1 VILRICTLANLI
13 TNKSYKMAKKK
24 KNNPKPAAV
33 SAKVVAENSETDE
46 EGSVFNDGAS
56 VASEVSTVQ
65 GDVEEG
71 VDETSEIEQFEG
83 KLKDAIELASQKSA
97 AGRVKALDAI
107 CTGFLKRYYPDFVEN
122 QQMTI
127 CDLVERS
134 LKKGKGA
141 EVEVAAKLSILLAL
155 QLNDPEDVYKEL
167 KTLMTQIVND
177 KTANPAARA
186 SVAVSLAGLC
196 FLGGGEMAEVV
207 STMAVLEGIFSASY
221 AKAEWTLPSFPP
233 EVAALHSACLAAW
246 SLLLTLQSSGEVF
259 RIANT
264 NIKKLEGLL
273 LSNDVDLR
281 ITAGESIALI
291 LEFAYDYD
299 EEFEPEGLNELIE
312 SLKQLAT
319 DSNKSRSKK
328 DRKEQRS
335 SFRDILRGV
344 EEGDPPNEKVKFG
357 QEVLYLDCW
366 FKKIQYEWFCKV
378 LGSGMNLHLSSNF
391 MLREVFEL
399 GAPLPAFDATTSHR
413 PSKLERNAA
422 NQLAFKARTQSRNK
436 NRDKRSVVF

>member
-1 VILRICTLANLI
+1 
-13 TNKSYKMAKKK
+13 MAKKK
-24 KNNPKPAAV
+24 KPNTKAGGGR
-33 SAKVVAENSETDE
+33 KTVVENSDSEE

-56 VASEVSTVQ
+56 VASEASTVVQ
-65 GDVEEG
+65 GDTEEG
-71 VDETSEIEQFEG
+71 VDETSQLEQFEG
-83 KLKDAIELASQKSA
+83 KLKDAIELATQKSA

-107 CTGFLKRYYPDFVEN
+107 CTGFLKRYCPDFVEN

-134 LKKGKGA
+134 LKKGKGG
-141 EVEVAAKLSILLAL
+141 EVEVGAKLSILLAL
-155 QLNDPEDVYKEL
+155 QLHDPEEVYKEL
-167 KTLMTQIVND
+167 KTLMVQIVND

-186 SVAVSLAGLC
+186 AVATSLAGLC

-207 STMAVLEGIFSASY
+207 NTMAVLEGIFSASY
-221 AKAEWTLPSFPP
+221 TKAEWTNLPSFPP
-233 EVAALHSACLAAW
+233 DITALHSSCLSAW
-246 SLLLTLQSSGEVF
+246 SLLLTLLSSGEVN
-259 RIANT
+259 RLANST
-264 NIKKLEGLL
+264 ISKLEGLL
-273 LSNDVDLR
+273 LSSDVDLR
-281 ITAGESIALI
+281 ITAGEAIALI
-291 LEFAYDYD
+291 LEFSYDYD
-299 EEFEPEGLNELIE
+299 EEFEPEGLATLIE

-357 QEVLYLDCW
+357 QEVLFLDCW
-366 FKKIQYEWFCKV
+366 YKKVQYDWFCKV
-378 LGSGMNLHLSSNF
+378 IGSGMNLHLNSNY

-399 GAPLPAFDATTSHR
+399 GAPLPAFDAATSSR
-413 PSKLERNAA
+413 PSKTERNAA

-436 NRDKRSVVF
+436 NRDKRSAVF

>member
-1 VILRICTLANLI
+1 
-13 TNKSYKMAKKK
+13 MAKNKK
-24 KNNPKPAAV
+24 KIRPKAG
-33 SAKVVAENSETDE
+33 AKTVVENSDSED

-56 VASEVSTVQ
+56 ATSEASTVV

-71 VDETSEIEQFEG
+71 VDESSQVEQFES
-83 KLKDAIELASQKSA
+83 KVKDAIELATQKSA

-107 CTGFLKRYYPDFVEN
+107 CTGFLKRYCPDFIEN

-141 EVEVAAKLSILLAL
+141 EVEVAARLSILLSL
-155 QLNDPEDVYKEL
+155 QLQDPEEVYKEL
-167 KTLMTQIVND
+167 KTLLVQIMTD
-177 KTANPAARA
+177 KTASPVSRSA
-186 SVAVSLAGLC
+186 VATSLAGLC

-207 STMAVLEGIFSASY
+207 TTMGVLEGIFSASY
-221 AKAEWTLPSFPP
+221 TKPDWALPSLPS
-233 EVAALHSACLAAW
+233 EVTALHSSCLAAW
-246 SLLLTLQSSGEVF
+246 SLLLTLQSSGEVY
-259 RIANT
+259 RMANT
-264 NIKKLEGLL
+264 MVTKLQGLL

-281 ITAGESIALI
+281 ITAGEAIALI

-299 EEFEPEGLNELIE
+299 EEFELEDFE
-312 SLKQLAT
+312 SLTASLKELAT

-366 FKKIQYEWFCKV
+366 YKKLQYDWFCKP
-378 LGSGMNLHLSSNF
+378 LGSGMNLHLNCNY

-399 GAPLPAFDATTSHR
+399 GAPLPAFDAATSQR
-413 PSKLERNAA
+413 PSKTERNAA
-422 NQLAFKARTQSRNK
+422 NQLAFKARTVSRNK
-436 NRDKRSVVF
+436 NRDKRSAVL

>member
-1 VILRICTLANLI
+1 
-13 TNKSYKMAKKK
+13 MAKKK
-24 KNNPKPAAV
+24 KPNTKAGGGR
-33 SAKVVAENSETDE
+33 KTVVENSDSEE

-56 VASEVSTVQ
+56 VASEASTVVQ
-65 GDVEEG
+65 GDTEEG
-71 VDETSEIEQFEG
+71 VDETSQLEQFEG
-83 KLKDAIELASQKSA
+83 KLKDAIELATQKSA

-107 CTGFLKRYYPDFVEN
+107 CTGFLKRYCPDFVEN

-134 LKKGKGA
+134 LKKGKGG
-141 EVEVAAKLSILLAL
+141 EVEVGAKLSILLAL
-155 QLNDPEDVYKEL
+155 QLHDPEEVYKEL
-167 KTLMTQIVND
+167 KTLMVQIVND

-186 SVAVSLAGLC
+186 AVATSLAGLC

-207 STMAVLEGIFSASY
+207 NTMAVLEGIFSASY
-221 AKAEWTLPSFPP
+221 TKAEWTNLPSFPP
-233 EVAALHSACLAAW
+233 DITALHSSCLSAW
-246 SLLLTLQSSGEVF
+246 SLLLTLQSSGEVN
-259 RIANT
+259 RLANST
-264 NIKKLEGLL
+264 ISKLEGLL
-273 LSNDVDLR
+273 LSSDVDLR
-281 ITAGESIALI
+281 ITAGEAIALI
-291 LEFAYDYD
+291 LEFSYDYD
-299 EEFEPEGLNELIE
+299 EEFEPEGLATLIE

-357 QEVLYLDCW
+357 QEVLFLDCW
-366 FKKIQYEWFCKV
+366 YKKVQYDWFCKV
-378 LGSGMNLHLSSNF
+378 IGSGMNLHLNSNY

-399 GAPLPAFDATTSHR
+399 GAPLPAFDAATSSR
-413 PSKLERNAA
+413 PSKTERNAA

-436 NRDKRSVVF
+436 NRDKRSAVF

>member
-1 VILRICTLANLI
+1 
-13 TNKSYKMAKKK
+13 MAKKK
-24 KNNPKPAAV
+24 KPNTKAGGGR
-33 SAKVVAENSETDE
+33 KTVVENSDSEE

-56 VASEVSTVQ
+56 VASEASTVVQ
-65 GDVEEG
+65 GDTEEG
-71 VDETSEIEQFEG
+71 VDETSQLEQFEG
-83 KLKDAIELASQKSA
+83 KLKDAIELATQKSA

-107 CTGFLKRYYPDFVEN
+107 CTGFLKRYCPDFVEN

-134 LKKGKGA
+134 LKKGKGG
-141 EVEVAAKLSILLAL
+141 EVEVGAKLSILLAL
-155 QLNDPEDVYKEL
+155 QLHDPEEVYKEL
-167 KTLMTQIVND
+167 KTLMVQIVND

-186 SVAVSLAGLC
+186 AVATSLAGLC

-207 STMAVLEGIFSASY
+207 NTMAVLEGIFSASY
-221 AKAEWTLPSFPP
+221 TKAEWTNLPSFPP
-233 EVAALHSACLAAW
+233 DVTALHSSCLSAW
-246 SLLLTLQSSGEVF
+246 SLLLTLQSSGEVN
-259 RIANT
+259 RLANST
-264 NIKKLEGLL
+264 ISKLEGLL
-273 LSNDVDLR
+273 LSSDVDLR
-281 ITAGESIALI
+281 ITAGEAIALI
-291 LEFAYDYD
+291 LEFSYDYD
-299 EEFEPEGLNELIE
+299 EEFEPDELATLIE

-357 QEVLYLDCW
+357 QEVLFLDCW
-366 FKKIQYEWFCKV
+366 YKKVQYDWFCKV
-378 LGSGMNLHLSSNF
+378 IGSGMNLHLNSNY

-399 GAPLPAFDATTSHR
+399 GAPLPAFDAATSSR
-413 PSKLERNAA
+413 PSKTERNAA

-436 NRDKRSVVF
+436 NRDKRSAVF